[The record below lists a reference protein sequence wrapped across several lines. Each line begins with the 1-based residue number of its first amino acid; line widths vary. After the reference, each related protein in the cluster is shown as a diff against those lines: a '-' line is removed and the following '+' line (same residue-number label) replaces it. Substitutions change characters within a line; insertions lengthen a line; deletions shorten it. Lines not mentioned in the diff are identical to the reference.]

1 MRGVAGA
8 ENTQSGVDRPHYR
21 YVIDIEPSYLHS
33 LNIPKMG
40 SIMPNMGNE
49 LKKMTISDALFSST
63 RQRVL
68 GLLFGHPE
76 RSFYTTEIV
85 RRVRSGTGAVE
96 RELSRFQRSGLLSVS
111 KIGNQKHYRANPD
124 SPVFAELCGLVL
136 KTVGLAEPLRAAL
149 APHAKKID
157 AAFVYGSVASRT
169 DTARSDIDVMVIG
182 ADLSYADLYA
192 AFQQAETVLGRKV
205 NPTFLSPDD
214 WKRKLGRKD
223 SFVDKISTQPK
234 IFLYGSEAQL
244 HG

>member
-1 MRGVAGA
+1 MRG
-8 ENTQSGVDRPHYR
+8 ETIDNTQYGFDQPHYR
-21 YVIDIEPSYLHS
+21 YVIDITSSYLHS

-40 SIMPNMGNE
+40 SIMPNMGNA

-68 GLLFGHPE
+68 GLLFGNPD

-136 KTVGLAEPLRAAL
+136 KTFGLAEPLRAAL

-169 DTARSDIDVMVIG
+169 DTAQSDIDVMVIG
-182 ADLSYADLYA
+182 DDLSYADLYA
-192 AFQQAETVLGRKV
+192 AFQQAEAVLGRKV
-205 NPTFLSPDD
+205 NPSFLSPGD

-223 SFVDKISTQPK
+223 SFVGKIRTLPK
-234 IFLYGSEAQL
+234 IFLYGTEAQL
-244 HG
+244 DG